1 MSKLDMEVEI
11 MRAAGIEDEEIV
23 RLAGLRQ
30 RVASGD
36 CSEVTLEHKRLAF
49 YKYLVDNNRLS
60 DGTPEPGEAPAAEE
74 VTEAA

>member
-11 MRAAGIEDEEIV
+11 MRAAGIDDDEIV

-49 YKYLVDNNRLS
+49 YKYLVDNNRLN
-60 DGTPEPGEAPAAEE
+60 DGTPEPSEVPPAEE
-74 VTEAA
+74 ISEA

>member
-11 MRAAGIEDEEIV
+11 MRAAGIDDDEIV

-49 YKYLVDNNRLS
+49 YKYLVDNNRLN
-60 DGTPEPGEAPAAEE
+60 DGTPEPGEVPPAEE
-74 VTEAA
+74 ISEA